1 MRHTIFFLI
10 LLFFSAF
17 CFAQQ
22 NSNFNVIGRL
32 PNAGDNRLYQIQVG
46 AFRYFQN
53 AEIAYQRLSN
63 ASLNP
68 AYDYFLNLTRVVING
83 VAARDVPFYIQR
95 IRNMGFTEVIIRI
108 DSSGTAAQPPVFEDP
123 VIPAGIVED
132 RTPAAAIAVTPPP
145 VPSEGASPIV
155 EPGPAPVAP
164 EQRQLPPAVPG
175 QLLPAPENRLP
186 ESGYRIGAEVLR
198 QQRNIVFSWDA
209 VEGASAYVLTIREAS
224 QERREIFRTEPMEQ
238 LSFTF
243 DDLKRFD
250 YNGTYVWQVEALRSS
265 SQGIV
270 EQRGQPGESTFTLT
284 VPRTGQVRTRNVG
297 VLYGN

>member
-1 MRHTIFFLI
+1 MKRILLFLI

-22 NSNFNVIGRL
+22 NSAFRVIGMV
-32 PNAGDNRLYQIQVG
+32 PGAGDNRLYQIQVG

-53 AEIAYQRLSN
+53 AESTYQMLNN

-68 AYDYFLNLTRVVING
+68 VYESFLNLTRVVING
-83 VAARDVPFYIQR
+83 IAARDVPSYLQR
-95 IRNMGFTEVIIRI
+95 IQNTGITEVIIRI
-108 DSSGTAAQPPVFEDP
+108 DSNRAAVQPPAFEEPTIP
-123 VIPAGIVED
+123 VGVAGVVEG
-132 RTPAAAIAVTPPP
+132 RTPAAVIAETP
-145 VPSEGASPIV
+145 PIV
-155 EPGPAPVAP
+155 EPDPAPVTP
-164 EQRQLPPAVPG
+164 ETPQVSPAAPG
-175 QLLPAPENRLP
+175 QQLPAPENRLP

-224 QERREIFRTEPMEQ
+224 QERREIFRTTEPIEQ
-238 LSFTF
+238 SSFTF
-243 DDLKRFD
+243 EDLKLLD
-250 YNGTYVWQVEALRSS
+250 YNGTYVWQVAALYRNS
-265 SQGIV
+265 
-270 EQRGQPGESTFTLT
+270 RGNFEYGRPGENTFTLN

>member
-1 MRHTIFFLI
+1 LFLSV
-10 LLFFSAF
+10 L

-22 NSNFNVIGRL
+22 NSGFRVIGRV

-53 AEIAYQRLSN
+53 AEMAYQRLSN

-68 AYDYFLNLTRVVING
+68 AYDYFLSLTRVVING
-83 VAARDVPFYIQR
+83 VAARDVPSYIQR
-95 IRNMGFTEVIIRI
+95 IRNTGFTEVIIRI
-108 DSSGTAAQPPVFEDP
+108 DSSRSAAQPPILEEP
-123 VIPAGIVED
+123 VIPA
-132 RTPAAAIAVTPPP
+132 AIADETPIAVVEAPPPP
-145 VPSEGASPIV
+145 VEEIRSIV
-155 EPGPAPVAP
+155 EPEPLPVVA
-164 EQRQLPPAVPG
+164 G

-186 ESGYRIGAEVLR
+186 GSGYGIGAEVLR

-209 VEGASAYVLTIREAS
+209 VEGATAYVLTIREAS

-238 LSFTF
+238 LNYTF

-250 YNGTYVWQVEALRSS
+250 YNGTYVWQVEALRRS
-265 SQGIV
+265 SQGII
-270 EQRGQPGESTFTLT
+270 EQRGRPGESTFTLN